1 MDGLKIRVLT
11 TDGNDETYSL
21 RPRVIVEFEQK
32 YQKGLAKLIA
42 EEQKLEH
49 IYFLA
54 WSAMKHSGRVVKPF
68 GNDFLDTLEEVTLVT
83 DPSSESTEIA

>member
-1 MDGLKIRVLT
+1 MDGLKIRVVT
-11 TDGNDETYSL
+11 TDEVDATYSL

-32 YQKGLAKLIA
+32 YGKGLAKLIA

-54 WSAMKHSGRVVKPF
+54 WSAMKHNGRVVKPSAMTS
-68 GNDFLDTLEEVTLVT
+68 LTLLKKLRW
-83 DPSSESTEIA
+83 

>member
-1 MDGLKIRVLT
+1 MDGLKIRVRT
-11 TDGNDETYSL
+11 TDGNDATYSL

-54 WSAMKHSGRVVKPF
+54 WSAMKHSGRIVKPF
-68 GNDFLDTLEEVTLVT
+68 GNDFLDTLEEVTLVS

>member
-1 MDGLKIRVLT
+1 MDGLKIRVRT
-11 TDGNDETYSL
+11 TDGNDETFSL

>member
-1 MDGLKIRVLT
+1 MDGLKIRVRT

>member
-1 MDGLKIRVLT
+1 MDGLKIRVRT
-11 TDGNDETYSL
+11 TDGTDATYSL

-54 WSAMKHSGRVVKPF
+54 WSAMKDSGKVVKPF
-68 GNDFLDTLEEVTLVT
+68 GEAFLDTLDSVELET
-83 DPSSESTEIA
+83 DPNSESTETA

>member
-1 MDGLKIRVLT
+1 MDGLKIRVRT

-32 YQKGLAKLIA
+32 YSKGLAKLIA

>member
-1 MDGLKIRVLT
+1 LSRSI
-11 TDGNDETYSL
+11 
-21 RPRVIVEFEQK
+21 
-32 YQKGLAKLIA
+32 QKGLAKLIA

>member
-1 MDGLKIRVLT
+1 MDGLFIKVKT
-11 TDGNDETYSL
+11 NDGTDATFPL
-21 RPRVIVEFEQK
+21 RPRIIVEFEQK
-32 YQKGLAKLIA
+32 FGKGLAKLIG

-54 WSAMKHSGRVVKPF
+54 WSAMKHNGRVVKPF
-68 GNDFLDTLEEVTLVT
+68 GPDFLDTLEEVTLVT

>member
-1 MDGLKIRVLT
+1 MDGLKVRVRT
-11 TDGNDETYSL
+11 TDGMDSTYAL

-54 WSAMKHSGRVVKPF
+54 WSAMKHGGKVVKPF
-68 GNDFLDTLEEVTLVT
+68 GPDFLDTLEEVTLVT
-83 DPSSESTEIA
+83 DPSSESTETA